1 MDMIHRFGDAM
12 MTGIVNS
19 QRSLHQASLSGGSS
33 NKFVIHCFYPFF
45 FLHIVKLS

>member
-19 QRSLHQASLSGGSS
+19 QRSLHQASLLGVVQINSS
-33 NKFVIHCFYPFF
+33 YIIFILSFF
-45 FLHIVKLS
+45 SIS